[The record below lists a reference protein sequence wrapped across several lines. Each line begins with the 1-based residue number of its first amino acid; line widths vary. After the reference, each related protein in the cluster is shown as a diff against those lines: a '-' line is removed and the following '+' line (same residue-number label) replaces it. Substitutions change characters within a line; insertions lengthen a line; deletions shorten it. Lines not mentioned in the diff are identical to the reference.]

1 MGQTTQHVV
10 IVGAGPYGLA
20 AAAHLRS
27 RGVETRVFGEAMA
40 FWQRQMPVGMLLRS
54 AWDAS
59 HIADPDHALT
69 LDAFQAARGIQF
81 QAPVPL
87 DRFIEYG
94 QWFQRQVVPDLDSR
108 TVTRVEPGPRGFRV
122 MLEDGESIQAVRVII
137 ATGLNTFAWRPA
149 QFRELPPALA
159 SHASEHRDL
168 ARFSGQRVIVIG
180 GGQSALESAA
190 LLHEAGA
197 EVEVIARGHHI
208 RWLRRGAWLR
218 DHLGPARPL
227 LYPSTDIGPIGL
239 NWIVA
244 IPELFK
250 RLPLKLQ
257 HRVAYR
263 SIAPAGAAWLIP
275 RLVNVPITSGRSV
288 ISARADGNRA
298 HLTLDNGEKRH
309 ADHVLLATGYHVNI
323 RDQAFLAPAIAPSLR
338 CLNGYPDLGR
348 GFESSVAGLHFLG
361 ASAADSF
368 GPLMRFVSGSGYAS
382 RQVTRHI
389 AGTGRKILVT
399 VPVHPTARR
408 TNGAGTIADSRAITA
423 EHPLAVR
430 GDGDR

>member
-1 MGQTTQHVV
+1 MVGSTQQVV

-20 AAAHLRS
+20 ATAHLRS
-27 RGVETRVFGEAMA
+27 YGVETRVFGNAMA
-40 FWQRQMPVGMLLRS
+40 FWQRHMPVGMLLRS

-69 LDAFQAARGIQF
+69 LDAFQAAGGIQLPV
-81 QAPVPL
+81 PVPL

-94 QWFQRQVVPDLDSR
+94 QWFQRQVVPDLDPR
-108 TVTRVEPGPRGFRV
+108 TVTRVETSPNGFQV
-122 MLEDGESIQAVRVII
+122 KLEGGESLQAARVII
-137 ATGLNTFAWRPA
+137 ATGLTSFAWRPV
-149 QFRELPPALA
+149 QFRELPPSLA

-168 ARFSGQRVIVIG
+168 ERFSGQRVIVIG

-197 EVEVIARGHHI
+197 EVEVIARGRHI

-227 LYPSTDIGPIGL
+227 LYPATDVGPVGL

-244 IPELFK
+244 TPGLFK

-257 HRVAYR
+257 RRVAYR

-275 RLVNVPITSGRSV
+275 RLTNVQITTGRTVSL
-288 ISARADGNRA
+288 AHADGKQAR
-298 HLTLDNGEKRH
+298 LTLDNGEERH
-309 ADHVLLATGYHVNI
+309 ADHVLLGTGYHVNV
-323 RDQAFLAPAIAPSLR
+323 RAQPFLAPAIAHSLR
-338 CLNGYPDLGR
+338 CVNGYPDLGT

-361 ASAADSF
+361 APAAESF
-368 GPLMRFVSGSGYAS
+368 GPLMRFVSGSGYAT
-382 RQVTRHI
+382 RQLTRHI
-389 AGTGRKILVT
+389 AGTNHTILVT
-399 VPVHPTARR
+399 VPARQSAR
-408 TNGAGTIADSRAITA
+408 PANGA
-423 EHPLAVR
+423 
-430 GDGDR
+430 